1 MAAMAG
7 RFLGSTVLVSML
19 GIASTFSP
27 SSLSGLALRGGRPDL
42 LIRARESK
50 DWGLNSVFSILH
62 KHNARLRT
70 GNISLNMCKK
80 ELTDKER
87 EEYEKLLEEAKR
99 IQGTFNAMIGNAF
112 AGQPEPEP
120 EPEQQEPVQ
129 QKKGF
134 DIPIEEPAYEEESLY
149 TPEVNT
155 EESEPVDL
163 STMTDEERAAYE
175 MSRAQT
181 LGDEA
186 FEGSDAAIRM
196 GDKARALELHNFQR
210 HPNSIFRPSFMDS
223 LKDQQARIDKMP

>member
-27 SSLSGLALRGGRPDL
+27 SSLSGLALRGASSTSTTYASRL
-42 LIRARESK
+42 SQ
-50 DWGLNSVFSILH
+50 
-62 KHNARLRT
+62 ARLRT

-196 GDKARALELHNFQR
+196 GDKARALELHNEAYAMYEKSGIL